1 MNTPKEVPQAAHFF
15 KEEQM
20 RKHHLV
26 AASALGVA
34 AMLTMTACSGN
45 AGGSGSSGGQS
56 DSLTVWLMQDTL
68 TADSQAAIVK
78 KFEDE
83 NDVTLKVEIQQWDN
97 INTKL
102 TTALATDNPPDVVEI
117 GNTDVPLFAANGA
130 LMDITS
136 QKKSLSGGDEWLT
149 GLEGPA
155 TVDGKLYAAPFYAG
169 TRAVIYDKQAWA
181 AAGITAAPTSYTE
194 FTADLDKIKAQNP
207 APDFSP
213 IYLTGTYWYN
223 AISFLYDAG
232 GSLAEESGGKWKA
245 QLSTPESQK
254 GLENFKQFQNAYS
267 TTASQTAPLDT
278 PNPTDVLATGKTATI
293 MGNGNALKTVEESNP
308 ALKGQVGSFPF
319 PSETDPGKNMPNF
332 LGGSDI
338 AIAAKSKNQDLAL
351 KFLTMIDSPDI
362 QVDQIS
368 TLDGHIPVSQ
378 NLIDKAS
385 AALPDEMKAFY
396 ASAKLSISTPAT
408 PGWATI
414 ESDKSVLDFFSQVAS
429 GSKTPAEAASDFDSH
444 LETALNADK

>member
-1 MNTPKEVPQAAHFF
+1 MKKQ
-15 KEEQM
+15 
-20 RKHHLV
+20 HLV
-26 AASALGVA
+26 AAGTLGLA
-34 AMLTMTACSGN
+34 AMLAMTACSGGSS
-45 AGGSGSSGGQS
+45 GGSGSGGDS
-56 DSLTVWLMQDTL
+56 KSLTVWLMQDTL

-78 KFEDE
+78 KFEDD

-102 TTALATDNPPDVVEI
+102 TTSLATDNPPDVVEI
-117 GNTDVPLFAANGA
+117 GNSDVPLFAANGA
-130 LMDITS
+130 LMDITD
-136 QKKSLSGGDEWLT
+136 QKASLSGGNEWLK

-169 TRAVIYDKQAWA
+169 TRAVIYDKQVWA
-181 AAGITAAPTSYTE
+181 AAGVTAPPTSFTE
-194 FTADLDKIKAQNP
+194 FTADLDKIKAANS

-223 AISFLYDAG
+223 ALSFLYDAG
-232 GSLAEESGGKWKA
+232 GSLAEQSGDTWTAK
-245 QLSTPESQK
+245 LSTPESLK
-254 GLENFKQFQNAYS
+254 GVENFKAFQNAYS

-319 PSETDPGKNMPNF
+319 PSETDPGKNMPNY
-332 LGGSDI
+332 LGGSDLG
-338 AIAAKSKNQDLAL
+338 IAAKSKNQDLAL
-351 KFLTMIDSPDI
+351 KFLELIESPDI

-368 TLDGHIPVSQ
+368 TASGHIPVSQ
-378 NLIDKAS
+378 TLIDKATPT
-385 AALPDEMKAFY
+385 LPDEMKAFY

-414 ESDKSVLDFFSQVAS
+414 ESDKSVLDFFSQIAS
-429 GSKTPAEAASDFDSH
+429 GSKTPEQAASDFDSH
-444 LETALNADK
+444 LETALNANK